1 MKLERN
7 LHAPVHLV
15 PRIFTPNFDR
25 SAIEQVMGHLE
36 PLVTGK
42 AGA

>member
-1 MKLERN
+1 
-7 LHAPVHLV
+7 V
-15 PRIFTPNFDR
+15 PRIFTPAFDR
-25 SAIEQVMGHLE
+25 AAIEQVMGSLE